1 MKGRHSRADSAD
13 EDAEAGE
20 GLLGEAEPAPKPE
33 LAKKAMERQ
42 AGLTVSNVLVSLI
55 LMCLS
60 CAYALSATL
69 SKNTDGSYPYQTVL
83 VPLLAEALKAA
94 ISFVSLV
101 FELRAL
107 SPAERQAR
115 VPWSYGSLL
124 MAGVPGVGYQV
135 LNNLQFVTL
144 YFLDMPTYQILAN
157 LKIIA
162 TGLAGHWMLN
172 RKLAQGQWLGLALLA
187 FGAAVTQ
194 LAHICDDKDT
204 AVVDVRGYISAMVC
218 VCLSAIIGVFTEKF
232 MKSEQCSI
240 HWQNFQ
246 LYIWGVFSNIVVLLW
261 TSNMMA
267 TTASPD
273 SASPDSSSKGLSM
286 EGFNF
291 AAWCA
296 VVSLSLT
303 GLAVSFLLRFA
314 DSIVKTYATV
324 LSAPFSAIVAYAVL
338 GSHIGVE
345 HIVGLGVM
353 VISFAY
359 YYGGASLFVPPP

>member
-1 MKGRHSRADSAD
+1 MKGRHGQRGEAEVD
-13 EDAEAGE
+13 DAEAGALLDE
-20 GLLGEAEPAPKPE
+20 GEPAATPE
-33 LAKKAMERQ
+33 TAKKAMERQ
-42 AGLTVSNVLVSLI
+42 AGLTVNNVAVSLI

-60 CAYALSATL
+60 CAYALSATI
-69 SKNTDGSYPYQTVL
+69 SKNPDGSYPYQTVL
-83 VPLLAEALKAA
+83 VPLLAEALKAI
-94 ISFVSLV
+94 ISGISLGI
-101 FELRAL
+101 ELKAL
-107 SPAERQAR
+107 TPSERIAR
-115 VPWSYGSLL
+115 IPWTYGSLL
-124 MAGVPGVGYQV
+124 MAGVPGVGYQI

-172 RKLAQGQWLGLALLA
+172 RKLAQGQWLGLALLG

-194 LAHICDDKDT
+194 LGHICDGEDST
-204 AVVDVRGYISAMVC
+204 VVDIRGYMSAMVC

-246 LYIWGVFSNIVVLLW
+246 LYIWGVFSNIIVLIW
-261 TSNMMA
+261 SSTMTMTATPKEDTAAPTS
-267 TTASPD
+267 P
-273 SASPDSSSKGLSM
+273 GLSM

-353 VISFAY
+353 VVSFAY
-359 YYGGASLFVPPP
+359 YYGGASLFASPT